1 VLWGCFFHGDV
12 QIGRLDFAP
21 EFRSRKQRPITTN
34 FSHDSWRM
42 ILLSRKTSKA
52 IIAGQI
58 NATSPGMPQRAY
70 VSEAAT

>member
-1 VLWGCFFHGDV
+1 MVMLKMGVC
-12 QIGRLDFAP
+12 ILRLNLGRG
-21 EFRSRKQRPITTN
+21 KQHPITTN

-58 NATSPGMPQRAY
+58 NAASPGMPQRAY
-70 VSEAAT
+70 VSKAAT